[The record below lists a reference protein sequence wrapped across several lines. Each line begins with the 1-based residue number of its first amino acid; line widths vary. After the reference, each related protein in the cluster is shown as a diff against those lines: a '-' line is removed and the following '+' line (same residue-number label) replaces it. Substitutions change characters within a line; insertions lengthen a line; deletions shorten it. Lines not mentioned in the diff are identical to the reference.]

1 MASRHAS
8 PPASPPIA
16 SVDIMSAAAMS
27 VPQPLTHL
35 ATTADGLSA
44 AEASR
49 RLSVAGPNA
58 VRSHR
63 AQFMPVLLRQF
74 RSPLLVLLAIT
85 AVASYFVGERSDALI
100 IGLILAASVGLG
112 CVNEYR
118 AEKTAEALHSRM
130 QHRCIVRR
138 AGTTCGRWR
147 QPTNEI
153 SPSVACWCFSIRR
166 RPAPLPRCDGCMT
179 SASRSRPSSATIL
192 KSAPGCAP
200 ISACRPARR

>member
-1 MASRHAS
+1 MPSRHAS

-16 SVDIMSAAAMS
+16 SVDIVSAAAMS
-27 VPQPLTHL
+27 VPQALSHL

-63 AQFMPVLLRQF
+63 AQFVPVLLRQI
-74 RSPLLVLLAIT
+74 RSPLLVLLAVT

-100 IGLILAASVGLG
+100 IGLILAVSVGLG

-118 AEKTAEALHSRM
+118 AEKTAEALQSRM
-130 QHRCIVRR
+130 QHRAQRLNQHQQ
-138 AGTTCGRWR
+138 W
-147 QPTNEI
+147 
-153 SPSVACWCFSIRR
+153 
-166 RPAPLPRCDGCMT
+166 D
-179 SASRSRPSSATIL
+179 
-192 KSAPGCAP
+192 
-200 ISACRPARR
+200 